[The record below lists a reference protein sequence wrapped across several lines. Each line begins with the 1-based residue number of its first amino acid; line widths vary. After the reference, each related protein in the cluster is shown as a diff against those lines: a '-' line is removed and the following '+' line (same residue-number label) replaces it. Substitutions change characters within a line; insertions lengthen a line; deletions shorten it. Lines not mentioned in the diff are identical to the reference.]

1 MMNYKARKF
10 DMKNLP
16 QLAPPLLAL
25 LLLCAVPGH
34 SSYQNEG
41 RGQTFDKIASTIRSQ
56 FGSKLKVINDT
67 SPYYLQGDFNG
78 DGVGDIAVL
87 VNSEDGREELK
98 DHNVKYIDIDP
109 WRGSNGQEKDPVSDI
124 WNNCLGIAVIHGT
137 AAGWDAP
144 AAKYIF
150 YQCFTPFRIVRK
162 GQKIRKGR
170 ASTGPT
176 PVPKGDSIQLDL
188 ENGATMLVYWNGKT
202 YRGFGQRIG
211 D

>member
-1 MMNYKARKF
+1 NWRRRCWLYYCFAQYPAILQIR
-10 DMKNLP
+10 MKGATKPWIKSLP
-16 QLAPPLLAL
+16 R
-25 LLLCAVPGH
+25 
-34 SSYQNEG
+34 Y
-41 RGQTFDKIASTIRSQ
+41 
-56 FGSKLKVINDT
+56 
-67 SPYYLQGDFNG
+67 
-78 DGVGDIAVL
+78 
-87 VNSEDGREELK
+87 
-98 DHNVKYIDIDP
+98 VKYIDIDP
-109 WRGSNGQEKDPVSDI
+109 WGGSNGLEKDPVSNM
-124 WNNCLGIAVIHGT
+124 WNACVGIAVIHGT

-162 GQKIRKGR
+162 GQKIRRGR

-211 D
+211 DQA